1 MQQNKPSPR
10 LPLDSCEAL
19 FEKLKW
25 DYEQL
30 SKEWSSYCTFNF
42 VITAYH
48 LYHDWIDRTGTKEQ
62 RKRKAKLPENGQ
74 FLFKVWRDIT
84 NASKHWK
91 LDRPSQ
97 DKQVV
102 TAVSQPQIA
111 DWYAYFV
118 TGPVIYV
125 QVGDARPS
133 LTQLADV
140 TLLSFKWM
148 IEGEESFLLSDLER
162 QLELVFPHHVIN
174 QLISVTEGNS

>member
-10 LPLDSCEAL
+10 LPLNSCEAL

-30 SKEWSSYCTFNF
+30 SKEWSPYCTFNF

-48 LYHDWIDRTGTKEQ
+48 LYQDWIDQTGTKEQ
-62 RKRKAKLPENGQ
+62 RKRKAKLPEHGQ
-74 FLFKVWRDIT
+74 LLFKVWRDIT
-84 NASKHWK
+84 NASKHWE

-97 DKQVV
+97 KKQVV
-102 TAVSQPQIA
+102 TSVSQPQIA
-111 DWYAYFV
+111 DWHAYFV

-133 LTQLADV
+133 LTQLADA
-140 TLLSFKWM
+140 TLWSFKWL
-148 IEGEESFLLSDLER
+148 IEGEGSFLLSDLER
-162 QLELVFPHHVIN
+162 QLELVFRPITRQIN
-174 QLISVTEGNS
+174 